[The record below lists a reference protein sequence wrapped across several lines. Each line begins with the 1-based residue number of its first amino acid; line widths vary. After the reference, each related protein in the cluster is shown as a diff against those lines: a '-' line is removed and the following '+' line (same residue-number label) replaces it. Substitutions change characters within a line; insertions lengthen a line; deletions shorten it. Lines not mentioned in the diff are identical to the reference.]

1 MDHFIPTS
9 EAARRLGVKPATL
22 YAYVSRG
29 LLRSIRQPGQQ
40 ESLFDR
46 QEIEQLGRSNSSAR
60 RESPNLLRF
69 RAVVT
74 QVSRM
79 DETHLYLRGHP
90 MDELCGHVTF
100 LEAARIVLAR
110 PKAEAIRLQL
120 PAAPCELVQSLQ
132 LNRRLPVAIALLG
145 ALDPQRESLDPD
157 RHAGWSLGL
166 IGLAPSLAGPEIE
179 LADPL
184 VQALLVS
191 LIDNGLAASTTAAR
205 VAASARAGWY
215 DTQSAGLAALAGRLH
230 GTAPVEARRLLR
242 DVLQGHPVSEAVRQ
256 REDTLGH
263 MPGFGHMIYR
273 GDDPR
278 ARALMDL
285 LRVSRNGTRELEAL
299 HAIQRA
305 IQRPVNVDGMSAVI
319 CEALRL
325 PDQAG
330 EFLFQLSRTA
340 GITAHALEEYQEAP
354 LRWRATSAA

>member
-46 QEIEQLGRSNSSAR
+46 LEIEQLGRSNSSAR

-69 RAVVT
+69 RAVIT

-79 DETHLYLRGHP
+79 DEGNLYLRGHAI
-90 MDELCGHVTF
+90 DELCGRVTF
-100 LEAARIVLAR
+100 LDAARLVLSR
-110 PKAEAIRLQL
+110 PQAGVHRFKLTPAEHR
-120 PAAPCELVQSLQ
+120 LVQALP
-132 LNRRLPVAIALLG
+132 LNRRLPVAVALLG
-145 ALDPQRESLDPD
+145 ASDPERASLDPD
-157 RHAGWSLGL
+157 RHAGLSLGL
-166 IGLAPSLAGPEIE
+166 IELASGLAESGIG

-184 VQALLVS
+184 VQALLVC

-215 DTQSAGLAALAGRLH
+215 DAQSAGLAALAGQLH
-230 GTAPVEARRLLR
+230 GTAPVEARALLR
-242 DVLQGHPVSEAVRQ
+242 DVLHGRAVSNAIRQ

-263 MPGFGHMIYR
+263 LPGFGHMIYR

-278 ARALMDL
+278 ARALMSL
-285 LRVSRNGTRELEAL
+285 VQSNGMGARELGAL
-299 HAIQRA
+299 HAIQSVV
-305 IQRPVNVDGMSAVI
+305 QRPLNVDGISAVI
-319 CEALRL
+319 CEALGL
-325 PDQAG
+325 PDLAG
-330 EFLFQLSRTA
+330 EFLFQLSRTV
-340 GITAHALEEYQEAP
+340 GITAHVLEEYQEAP
-354 LRWRATSAA
+354 LRWRATSAG

>member
-46 QEIEQLGRSNSSAR
+46 LEIEQLGRSNSSAR

-69 RAVVT
+69 RAVIT

-79 DETHLYLRGHP
+79 DEGNLYLRGHAI
-90 MDELCGHVTF
+90 DELCGRVTF
-100 LEAARIVLAR
+100 LEAARSVLAR
-110 PKAEAIRLQL
+110 PQARTRRFML
-120 PAAPCELVQSLQ
+120 PPTEHQLVQALP
-132 LNRRLPVAIALLG
+132 LNRRLPVAVALLG
-145 ALDPQRESLDPD
+145 ASDPQRESLDPD
-157 RHAGWSLGL
+157 RHAGCSLGL
-166 IGLAPSLAGPEIE
+166 IELASGLAGTGMK
-179 LADPL
+179 LADPIA
-184 VQALLVS
+184 QALLVC

-230 GTAPVEARRLLR
+230 GTAPVEARTLLR
-242 DVLQGHPVSEAVRQ
+242 NVLHGQTVPDAVMQ

-263 MPGFGHMIYR
+263 VPGFGHMIYR

-278 ARALMDL
+278 ARALMSL
-285 LRVSRNGTRELEAL
+285 LRSSGKGARELEAL
-299 HAIQRA
+299 HMIQDA
-305 IQRPVNVDGMSAVI
+305 IQRPLNVDGISAVI
-319 CEALRL
+319 CEALGL

-330 EFLFQLSRTA
+330 EFFFQLGRTV
-340 GITAHALEEYQEAP
+340 GITAHVLEEYQEAP
-354 LRWRATSAA
+354 LRWRATSAG